1 MGAPGKSDETVDPP
15 LLETDICICKNGD
28 VVPESSLR
36 LICRHQIRQMRSAY
50 CQILFFVCGVGR
62 CWWLGECCSS
72 LQQVLNLG
80 CESEAPGRGGGCLI
94 DCRLLGHSAE
104 SLVPHIQGTAV
115 LTNSRVMLLLLAQDH
130 SLRTSVG
137 NGRIGCEQ
145 SLQTLRHILLV
156 NLGGKSY
163 SPLPY

>member
-1 MGAPGKSDETVDPP
+1 MAQYLFLKLLGLWEPLGNLMKQWT
-15 LLETDICICKNGD
+15 LLETDIRICKNGD

-36 LICRHQIRQMRSAY
+36 LICRPQISQMRSAY

-80 CESEAPGRGGGCLI
+80 CESEAPGG
-94 DCRLLGHSAE
+94 S
-104 SLVPHIQGTAV
+104 
-115 LTNSRVMLLLLAQDH
+115 
-130 SLRTSVG
+130 
-137 NGRIGCEQ
+137 GRIGCNQ

-156 NLGGKSY
+156 NLAGKSY